1 MSAIATAGRNIG
13 DEVWLSAV
21 LTEPNLGDPRL
32 LDVPEA
38 RLERSLDGLLPLI
51 CAQAAEID
59 DLSTATST
67 STSSSVAA
75 SGLSCEGGTATDTF
89 RV

>member
-1 MSAIATAGRNIG
+1 MMSAIVTAGRDIG
-13 DEVWLSAV
+13 DEVGLSAV

-38 RLERSLDGLLPLI
+38 GLERSLDGLLPLI

-67 STSSSVAA
+67 SVSVAA
-75 SGLSCEGGTATDTF
+75 SRLSCEGGTATDTF